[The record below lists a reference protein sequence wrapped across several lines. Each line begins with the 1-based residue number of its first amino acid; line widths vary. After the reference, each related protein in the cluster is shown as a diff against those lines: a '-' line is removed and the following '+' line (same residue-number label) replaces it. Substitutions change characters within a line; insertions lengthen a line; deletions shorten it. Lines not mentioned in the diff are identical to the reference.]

1 MSKAEILE
9 KLNEIF
15 RDVFDNE
22 DLTVGESTT
31 TADVEGWDSLAHIM
45 LLSAAEEEFGIKFDM
60 KAVLKL
66 KDVGAMADMIQA
78 LMK

>member
-1 MSKAEILE
+1 MSRTEIFE

-15 RDVFDNE
+15 RDVFDNKA
-22 DLTVGESTT
+22 LTVEDTT
-31 TADVEGWDSLAHIM
+31 TVEDVEGWDSLAHIM

-66 KDVGAMADMIQA
+66 KNVGAMVDLIQA
-78 LMK
+78 QMK